1 MKRTWQARLQQKHDI
16 IKRKMIDNLIEH
28 EGAPTDCIRIH
39 LKKNDEGD
47 ITDRVVEKADIVSVI
62 FPPLQDV
69 PYRRVCFNNTTR
81 KLELT
86 SLPAMGNNEAN
97 DAFTITVPHKDV
109 LLNGDLIIRV
119 MIDPDVEMPIII
131 ALEVL
136 EPLGTFGGQ
145 MLIQSKFKCC
155 LYNENLSDELLKV
168 ITEMAKRRLHLT
180 F

>member
-16 IKRKMIDNLIEH
+16 IKRKIIDNLIEH
-28 EGAPTDCIRIH
+28 EGSPTDCIRIH

-47 ITDRVVEKADIVSVI
+47 ITDRVIEKADIVSIV
-62 FPPLQDV
+62 FPPLTDV
-69 PYRRVCFNNTTR
+69 PYRRVFKNDLTK

-86 SLPAMGNNEAN
+86 SLPNTGEDEAKE
-97 DAFTITVPHKDV
+97 AFTIVAPHKDV

-119 MIDPDVEMPIII
+119 MIDPDVELPIIL

-136 EPLGTFGGQ
+136 EPLGTFGGE

-155 LYNENLSDELLKV
+155 LYNETLSDELLQV
-168 ITEMAKRRLHLT
+168 IAEMAKRRLHLT